1 MITSQTQSLER
12 TFTSKGKIKTFG
24 STSTPI
30 STAAVPPK
38 SSPIHPLSESTL
50 DSFVKKNKCPIHRMD
65 NHTLAECGF
74 LKRHGFRCVSTG
86 STPPVSAGAGRHV
99 SFPPATS
106 PPVQS
111 PAPAAPQPTPASV
124 PAPPPAI
131 GRATYASALSSFPPA
146 PSDDDDISVGYDF
159 IGSDGSPNTTTSEAT
174 SSTTSYYAPC
184 FVDEE
189 QYPTP
194 FIVPPPTPPSRGLL
208 PSWIL
213 CPLLFL
219 ICAYSTCHQSL
230 NLNTPLLPTR
240 RTVRQAVQSYV
251 FPAPSV
257 CVGTASM
264 AQPQQGNSSLGR
276 ILCALQPPA
285 THACID
291 SGASCDM
298 CPIKEFFEDYI
309 PNTDNNHITVADRR
323 RIHVVGRGTLRIIL
337 GGHPVRL
344 RNFLHVPDLD
354 MFLLSTRIHRRRG
367 QGCAFIADPTGCFLT
382 LPSFIIPIDDTLE
395 CLVPC
400 STAPPTSTFDYNE
413 TNTLTYPKHPL
424 STGDQ
429 PNEHSTVEPGTTMVV
444 LASSRDHSTMAP
456 SSQNYSL
463 TQFKKS
469 FPSHSFRLPSI
480 PPISHRQSAPA
491 NCPCLVLQ
499 PPSDTLHKSFTSC

>member
-1 MITSQTQSLER
+1 M
-12 TFTSKGKIKTFG
+12 
-24 STSTPI
+24 
-30 STAAVPPK
+30 
-38 SSPIHPLSESTL
+38 
-50 DSFVKKNKCPIHRMD
+50 
-65 NHTLAECGF
+65 AECGF

-86 STPPVSAGAGRHV
+86 STPAVSVSAGRHV

-111 PAPAAPQPTPASV
+111 PAPAALQPAPASV

-131 GRATYASALSSFPPA
+131 GRATYASVLSSFPPA

-159 IGSDGSPNTTTSEAT
+159 IGSDGSHNTTSEA
-174 SSTTSYYAPC
+174 TTSYYAPC

-189 QYPTP
+189 QCPAP

-208 PSWIL
+208 PSWL
-213 CPLLFL
+213 LRPLLFL
-219 ICAYSTCHQSL
+219 ICVYSTCHQSL
-230 NLNTPLLPTR
+230 NSNTSLLPNC

-264 AQPQQGNSSLGR
+264 TQPQQGNSSLGR
-276 ILCALQPPA
+276 ILVCALHTCVSTAGLPVTCA
-285 THACID
+285 
-291 SGASCDM
+291 
-298 CPIKEFFEDYI
+298 
-309 PNTDNNHITVADRR
+309 R
-323 RIHVVGRGTLRIIL
+323 LRIFPRITFPTQITTTSL
-337 GGHPVRL
+337 WPTAAASTSRAAVRSVSSSAATPYV
-344 RNFLHVPDLD
+344 FAIV
-354 MFLLSTRIHRRRG
+354 STCPTSTCSFYQPASIDVAVKAAPSSHTL
-367 QGCAFIADPTGCFLT
+367 ATGCFLT
-382 LPSFIIPIDDTLE
+382 FPSFIIPIDDTLE

-469 FPSHSFRLPSI
+469 FPSHSFRLPLI
-480 PPISHRQSAPA
+480 QPISH
-491 NCPCLVLQ
+491 
-499 PPSDTLHKSFTSC
+499 